1 MTRLTMTDAVTGQV
15 KINYALAE
23 GTQPATVNETTG
35 AVTFAPVATPT
46 VAGYTPDVPTTI
58 GHATYAVPTASE
70 TVTYAPAK
78 QTATV
83 TLVDETTG
91 QTMATLRLV
100 GQTDP
105 PIDFATA

>member
-1 MTRLTMTDAVTGQV
+1 MTDAVTGQV

-46 VAGYTPDVPTTI
+46 VAGFTRDVPTTTS
-58 GHATYAVPTASE
+58 HATYAVPTASE

-100 GQTDP
+100 GQTDA

>member
-1 MTRLTMTDAVTGQV
+1 MTDAVTGQV

-46 VAGYTPDVPTTI
+46 VAGFTRDVPTTS
-58 GHATYAVPTASE
+58 HATYAVPTASE

-100 GQTDP
+100 GQTDA

>member
-1 MTRLTMTDAVTGQV
+1 MTDAVTGQV

-46 VAGYTPDVPTTI
+46 VAGFTRDVPTTS
-58 GHATYAVPTASE
+58 HATYAVPTASE

-83 TLVDETTG
+83 TLVDETNWSNDG
-91 QTMATLRLV
+91 DVAFSWSNRSA
-100 GQTDP
+100 D
-105 PIDFATA
+105 